1 MREKQMDA
9 TETKKIQNGIN
20 AARNI
25 RKEMLTE
32 AEDLKKN
39 LDKSNAFIADYDA
52 LILSL
57 ETLLINAD
65 PQQAGNQKKAPPTNN
80 PFKNAAEINYD
91 H

>member
-9 TETKKIQNGIN
+9 TETKKIQSGIN

-25 RKEMLTE
+25 RKSMLTE

-39 LDKSNAFIADYDA
+39 LDKTNAFIADYDA
-52 LILSL
+52 FILSL

-65 PQQAGNQKKAPPTNN
+65 PQQAGNQQKAPPTKN
-80 PFKNAAEINYD
+80 PFKNEVEKKYD
-91 H
+91 Y

>member
-1 MREKQMDA
+1 MDA

-32 AEDLKKN
+32 ADDLKKN

-65 PQQAGNQKKAPPTNN
+65 PQQAGNQQKAPPTKN

-91 H
+91 Y